1 LSQEGHNKN
10 FFDFFLIFYFIF
22 IIYKMSKYWTADD
35 SMKVGETKISIPS
48 ENGLEYDPSNKVQ
61 FFIPPTTK
69 FMDGRESYLEFNVK
83 LSLPSGA
90 VPTRLQLDKC
100 SSTLIKNI
108 RVYDGTRGNLI
119 EEVSNYDSYVSV
131 KYDYEKDASIE
142 NLRALRE
149 GCLVQTTDNRS
160 DSGTTKNGLMNTT
173 TNPYFKKTSGNQNAS
188 WSDSDFVTAKVCIP
202 IHTGVFANSQTIFPL
217 MLTQGLYIEIDL
229 NEADNVIKQLDSVLR
244 DRRTPANPFFHSL
257 NGSTAP
263 NDWANG
269 ASATTFFVD
278 TENNLDGSDRV
289 ARFPF
294 VVGETFAFCHN
305 DNNGSSPALSATAE
319 ISEINLSTAAN
330 GGAGLIEV
338 VLKNS
343 VTNNGSDISDTFVL
357 YSTAVAGKASYDATY
372 KISNMNL
379 VVSQVHLDPQYE
391 NGMISKVREGGA
403 IEFDIMSLTNYKHS
417 ILASDRQT
425 NMQIFANNSRAKSLL
440 IVPQDNTVYTSAEK
454 ISGSGTYVIKGSNF
468 SITDAATKDDADT
481 CIASNRS
488 AYTGIID
495 DLSSIQYVIDGK
507 RVPSREISTK
517 KLATTNS
524 LDAFHLYELE
534 KCLDSAGIPPK
545 SFSAFLENFVFGRS
559 FSASAQNG
567 AMDLRGR
574 DLSVVLKYLNTSG
587 PTKNKLFNSYIFHLR
602 KLIIR
607 DGSLEVQF

>member
-1 LSQEGHNKN
+1 
-10 FFDFFLIFYFIF
+10 
-22 IIYKMSKYWTADD
+22 MSKYWAADD

-48 ENGLEYDPSNKVQ
+48 ENGLEYDPSQKVQ

-83 LSLPSGA
+83 LSLPSGG

-108 RVYDGTRGNLI
+108 RIYDGTRGNLI
-119 EEVSNYDSYVSV
+119 EEVSNYDSYVAV

-149 GCLVQTTDNRS
+149 GCLVQTIDNRS

-173 TNPYFKKTSGNQNAS
+173 TNPYFKKTSGDQNAS

-217 MLTQGLYIEIDL
+217 MLTQGIYIEIDL

-244 DRRTPANPFFHSL
+244 DRRTPANPFFHSI
-257 NGSTAP
+257 NGSTTP
-263 NDWANG
+263 DQWING
-269 ASATTFFVD
+269 STHQIFYVD
-278 TENNLDGSDRV
+278 TDNNLDGSDRV

-294 VVGETFAFCHN
+294 VVGETFSFCHGE
-305 DNNGSSPALSATAE
+305 NNGSGISLSAAAE
-319 ISEINLSTAAN
+319 ISEINLSAGAN
-330 GGAGLIEV
+330 GGTGLIQV
-338 VLKNS
+338 KIKTPVI
-343 VTNNGSDISDTFVL
+343 NNGSNVTQSYVL
-357 YSTAVAGKASYDATY
+357 YSTAVAGKSSYAASY

-379 VVSQVHLDPQYE
+379 VVSQVHLDPAYE
-391 NGMISKVREGGA
+391 RGMVSKVREGGA

-454 ISGSGTYVIKGSNF
+454 ISGSGTYVVKGTNF
-468 SITDAATKDDADT
+468 ANASAPTKDEADT
-481 CIASNRS
+481 CLASNRS
-488 AYTGIID
+488 AYTGIVD
-495 DLSSIQYVIDGK
+495 HLSSIQYVIDGK

-517 KLATTNS
+517 KIATSNS
-524 LDAFHLYELE
+524 IDAFHLYELE

-574 DLSVVLKYLNTSG
+574 DISVVLKYLGSG
-587 PTKNKLFNSYIFHLR
+587 TPQKNKIFNSYIFHLR

-607 DGSLEVQF
+607 DGSLEVVF

>member
-1 LSQEGHNKN
+1 
-10 FFDFFLIFYFIF
+10 
-22 IIYKMSKYWTADD
+22 MSKYWSADD

-48 ENGLEYDPSNKVQ
+48 ENGLEYDPGAKVQ
-61 FFIPPTTK
+61 FFVPPTTK
-69 FMDGRESYLEFNVK
+69 FMDGRETYLEFNVK
-83 LSLPSGA
+83 LSLPSGKD
-90 VPTRLQLDKC
+90 PTRLQLDKC

-108 RVYDGTRGNLI
+108 RIYDGTRGNLI
-119 EEVSNYDSYVSV
+119 EEISNYDSYVSV

-149 GCLVQTTDNRS
+149 GCLVQSTDNRS
-160 DSGTTKNGLMNTT
+160 DSGVTKNGLMNTT

-188 WSDSDFVTAKVCIP
+188 FTNADLLTAKVCIP
-202 IHTGVFANSQTIFPL
+202 LHTGVFANSQTIFPL
-217 MLTQGLYIEIDL
+217 MLTQGLYMEIDL

-257 NGSTAP
+257 NGSSTAD
-263 NDWANG
+263 NWVNG
-269 ASATTFFVD
+269 SSSDTFFVD
-278 TENNLDGSDRV
+278 TNNNLDGADRV
-289 ARFPF
+289 SRFPF
-294 VVGETFAFCHN
+294 VVGETFKFCHN
-305 DNNGSSPALSATAE
+305 DNNGSVSVLDAAAKIT
-319 ISEINLSTAAN
+319 EINLSTAAN

-338 VLKNS
+338 KIDSTLQ
-343 VTNNGSDISDTFVL
+343 NNGSSITQDFVMF
-357 YSTAVAGKASYDATY
+357 STAVADQSSYDASY
-372 KISNMNL
+372 KLSNVNL
-379 VVSQVHLDPQYE
+379 VVSQVHLDPAYE
-391 NGMISKVREGGA
+391 NGMMSKVREGGA

-454 ISGSGTYVIKGSNF
+454 ISGSGTYVIKGSNY
-468 SITDAATKDDADT
+468 SNSSAATKDDADT
-481 CIASNRS
+481 CLASNRS
-488 AYTGIID
+488 AYTGIVD
-495 DLSSIQYVIDGK
+495 ELSSIQYVIDGK

-517 KLATTNS
+517 KIATTNS
-524 LDAFHLYELE
+524 IDAFHLYELE
-534 KCLDSAGIPPK
+534 KCLDSGGINPK

-574 DLSVVLKYLNTSG
+574 DLSVVLKYLGSG
-587 PTKNKLFNSYIFHLR
+587 APTKNKLFNSYIVHLR

>member
-1 LSQEGHNKN
+1 
-10 FFDFFLIFYFIF
+10 
-22 IIYKMSKYWTADD
+22 MSKYWSADD

-48 ENGLEYDPSNKVQ
+48 ENGLEYDPGAKVQ
-61 FFIPPTTK
+61 FFVPPTTK
-69 FMDGRESYLEFNVK
+69 FMDGRETYLEFNVK

-90 VPTRLQLDKC
+90 TPTRLQLDKC

-108 RVYDGTRGNLI
+108 RIYDGTRGNLI
-119 EEVSNYDSYVSV
+119 EEISNYDSYVSV

-149 GCLVQTTDNRS
+149 GCLVQSTDNRS

-188 WSDSDFVTAKVCIP
+188 FTDADLLTAKVCIP
-202 IHTGVFANSQTIFPL
+202 LHTGVFANSQTIFPL
-217 MLTQGLYIEIDL
+217 MLTQGLYMEIDL

-257 NGSTAP
+257 NGSTAGD
-263 NDWANG
+263 DWVNG
-269 ASATTFFVD
+269 SDSDTFFID
-278 TENNLDGSDRV
+278 TDNNLDGTDRV

-294 VVGETFAFCHN
+294 VVGESINFCQAA
-305 DNNGSSPALSATAE
+305 NNGSKSTLSAVFKIT
-319 ISEINLSTAAN
+319 EINLSAGAN
-330 GGAGLIEV
+330 GSAGLIEV
-338 VLKNS
+338 KGNE
-343 VTNNGSDISDTFVL
+343 VTNIGVDIDQTFVM
-357 YSTAVAGKASYDATY
+357 YSTAVADQSSYDASY
-372 KISNMNL
+372 KLSNVNL
-379 VVSQVHLDPQYE
+379 VVSQVHLDPAYE
-391 NGMISKVREGGA
+391 NGMMSKVREGGA
-403 IEFDIMSLTNYKHS
+403 IEFDITSLTNYKHS

-454 ISGSGTYVIKGSNF
+454 ISGSGTYVIKGTNYSN
-468 SITDAATKDDADT
+468 SSAAQKDDVDT
-481 CIASNRS
+481 CLASNRS
-488 AYTGIID
+488 AYTGIVD
-495 DLSSIQYVIDGK
+495 ELSSIQYVIDGK

-517 KLATTNS
+517 KLATSNS
-524 LDAFHLYELE
+524 IDAFHLYELE
-534 KCLDSAGIPPK
+534 KCLDSGGINPK
-545 SFSAFLENFVFGRS
+545 SFSAFLDNFVFGRS

-574 DLSVVLKYLNTSG
+574 DLSVVLKYLGSG
-587 PTKNKLFNSYIFHLR
+587 APTKNKLFNSYIVHLR